1 MGRVYRRCTNAC
13 LVVVAVIAAGGM
25 GVGAA
30 RAPEVGGHAQAARSA
45 QTPADAV
52 HRVGAAS
59 PRSRKVQEKRR
70 PVPAAVPYTTRTV
83 RQPLRRITPAASKT
97 RQASPGPAVR
107 TGYTRT
113 AQTVI
118 HIGKWSRVVKKG
130 GQGLVNGCRYA
141 VLWAGPMPSADTRG
155 TAVLVGHNYCGFER
169 FARLP
174 VGATVTV
181 TGPTSVAEYRV
192 YGHRVI
198 NRQGGSGAGLYG
210 GDLTLQSCLGRGTG
224 FSYLRRIA

>member
-1 MGRVYRRCTNAC
+1 MGRVHRRYTDVC
-13 LVVVAVIAAGGM
+13 LVVAAVIAAGGVD
-25 GVGAA
+25 VGAA
-30 RAPEVGGHAQAARSA
+30 HAHEARGRAQVARSA

-59 PRSRKVQEKRR
+59 PRSRTVPENRR
-70 PVPAAVPYTTRTV
+70 PVPAVVPYTAPTV
-83 RQPLRRITPAASKT
+83 RQPSRRITPAASKT
-97 RQASPGPAVR
+97 GQASPRPAVR
-107 TGYTRT
+107 TGYERT

-141 VLWAGPMPSADTRG
+141 VLWAGPTPDAHTRG
-155 TAVLVGHNYCGFER
+155 TAVLVGHNYCGFKR
-169 FARLP
+169 FATLP
-174 VGATVTV
+174 VGTIVTV

-198 NRQGGSGAGLYG
+198 NRQGGSGAGLYE